1 MKKILFDVVCR
12 SPNGKIEPFENFLK
26 NVFNKNKNF
35 NKNYHIAGDLNLNLL
50 DDNKNKESQIIFK
63 INMSKW
69 YDTNLLELLTKL
81 QEQYI
86 ISLLTVL

>member
-1 MKKILFDVVCR
+1 MKKILFDVVYR

-26 NVFNKNKNF
+26 NVFNKNNNF

-63 INMSKW
+63 SNMSKW

>member
-1 MKKILFDVVCR
+1 MKKILFDVVYR
-12 SPNGKIEPFENFLK
+12 SPNSKIESFENVLK
-26 NVFNKNKNF
+26 NVFNKNKSF